1 MIKKTIEPTG
11 DVCVKFTQDELDELN
26 INEGDKFSIKECDNG
41 ILLQKFEKLELDIS
55 EWDRSILEMLIS
67 DSCERDI
74 SVNDLISEI
83 ISKFVENENIH

>member
-11 DVCVKFTQDELDELN
+11 DVCIKFTQDELIELN

-67 DSCERDI
+67 DSCEMDI
-74 SVNDLISEI
+74 SINDLIGDI
-83 ISKFVENENIH
+83 ISKFIKNENTY

>member
-11 DVCVKFTQDELDELN
+11 DVCVKFTQDELAELN

-83 ISKFVENENIH
+83 ISKFIENENTH

>member
-74 SVNDLISEI
+74 SVNDLIGEI
-83 ISKFVENENIH
+83 ISKFIENENTH

>member
-11 DVCVKFTQDELDELN
+11 DVCVKFTQDELAELN
-26 INEGDKFSIKECDNG
+26 INEGDKFSIKECDDG

-83 ISKFVENENIH
+83 ISKFIENENIH

>member
-26 INEGDKFSIKECDNG
+26 INEGDKFSIKECDDG

-83 ISKFVENENIH
+83 ISKFIENENIH

>member
-11 DVCVKFTQDELDELN
+11 DVFIKFTQDELDSLN

-67 DSCERDI
+67 DSCEMDI
-74 SVNDLISEI
+74 SVNDLISDI
-83 ISKFVENENIH
+83 ISKFIKNENTY